1 MQPIALCFYSA
12 TGVHICIY
20 LVYSSSSLLL
30 TLLPSFQNALS
41 PTPTMGCVTSSAADE
56 TSGKGKTTTA
66 DGGVGRQEAVSL
78 SPTSSTQ
85 QALPANR
92 ARVSVASASSP
103 YNGGPPVSPLP
114 PQEPPGQYFIAR
126 YAYQART
133 AEDLSFEKGESLLVL
148 GNTDGDWWHAK
159 SLKTQREGY
168 IPRNYVASA
177 STYEAEE

>member
-1 MQPIALCFYSA
+1 VQPIALCFYSA
-12 TGVHICIY
+12 TGVHVLNLFF
-20 LVYSSSSLLL
+20 LVLTFNSPSL
-30 TLLPSFQNALS
+30 FQNALS

-56 TSGKGKTTTA
+56 TSAKGRSATA
-66 DGGVGRQEAVSL
+66 DGGAGGQQAVAL

-85 QALPANR
+85 QPIPVHS

-103 YNGGPPVSPLP
+103 YNGGPPVSPMP
-114 PQEPPGQYFIAR
+114 PPEPPGQYFVAR

-168 IPRNYVASA
+168 IPRNYVAPA